1 MLWIIG
7 LGIHGVRGIGLY
19 SLEVLKSCNIVY
31 VERYT
36 SSISDP
42 ELRDLRY
49 LIGNDRKTNIILVQR
64 WFLEDGREI
73 LDKAKFKEIALLT
86 YGDPLIATTHT
97 ELYIRAVRNSVKVR
111 VIHAA
116 SGISSLIGEIGLHV
130 YKFGRT
136 VTITSEPQ
144 SVVSVYS
151 AIFDN
156 LILGNHTMVL
166 TEYNDRSGEVF
177 FLDPAAALKSLLEC
191 EQDLKSR
198 ACHEETFAIVVSRVG
213 SKHQNIISGKVRSL
227 IGLDYGLGP
236 HTIIVTGFLHF
247 AEIDALVTLTKNV
260 DKPSDNTLYIQN
272 KSTNMIER
280 YVPKAKNAII
290 RIRTTLENKFTP
302 RERKRLDEIVEN
314 AEYYIEDAI
323 RFLRTGRPE
332 LAVLSIGYAEGLIDA
347 LGINEHFGLWE

>member
-7 LGIHGVRGIGLY
+7 LGIHGVRGIGLH

-31 VERYT
+31 IERYT

-42 ELRDLRY
+42 ELRELRY
-49 LIGNDRKTNIILVQR
+49 LIGDNRKTNIILVQR

-86 YGDPLIATTHT
+86 YGDPLIATTHA

-116 SGISSLIGEIGLHV
+116 SGIGSLIGEIGLHV

-144 SVVSVYS
+144 SVISVYS

-177 FLDPAAALKSLLEC
+177 FLDPSAALKSLLEC
-191 EQDLKSR
+191 EQALKSR
-198 ACHEETFAIVVSRVG
+198 ACHEETFVIVVSRVG
-213 SKHQNIISGKVRSL
+213 SKLQNIIEHN
-227 IGLDYGLGP
+227 IW
-236 HTIIVTGFLHF
+236 
-247 AEIDALVTLTKNV
+247 
-260 DKPSDNTLYIQN
+260 
-272 KSTNMIER
+272 KS
-280 YVPKAKNAII
+280 
-290 RIRTTLENKFTP
+290 
-302 RERKRLDEIVEN
+302 
-314 AEYYIEDAI
+314 
-323 RFLRTGRPE
+323 
-332 LAVLSIGYAEGLIDA
+332 
-347 LGINEHFGLWE
+347 

>member
-1 MLWIIG
+1 
-7 LGIHGVRGIGLY
+7 
-19 SLEVLKSCNIVY
+19 
-31 VERYT
+31 
-36 SSISDP
+36 
-42 ELRDLRY
+42 
-49 LIGNDRKTNIILVQR
+49 
-64 WFLEDGREI
+64 
-73 LDKAKFKEIALLT
+73 
-86 YGDPLIATTHT
+86 
-97 ELYIRAVRNSVKVR
+97 
-111 VIHAA
+111 
-116 SGISSLIGEIGLHV
+116 
-130 YKFGRT
+130 
-136 VTITSEPQ
+136 
-144 SVVSVYS
+144 
-151 AIFDN
+151 
-156 LILGNHTMVL
+156 
-166 TEYNDRSGEVF
+166 
-177 FLDPAAALKSLLEC
+177 
-191 EQDLKSR
+191 
-198 ACHEETFAIVVSRVG
+198 VSRIG